1 MRAIWVTPAVPHP
14 QGTGG
19 CAHEFEL
26 IRAMRERGHDIH
38 VLSTELED
46 VLGPAP
52 LAELGVA
59 FTHVPW
65 RRRPPPEN
73 RWQVLRAMPLAR
85 PSLFVWL
92 LRDRIRALGEALDDL
107 RPRFEPD
114 LVHVTIGE
122 LSPVIAS
129 AGAPTALLL
138 FDAMTL
144 ELEGRVR
151 VEPLLRRRLQRRL
164 EAGRMRRFERR
175 WYRKATGLASV
186 SSVDARWFED
196 VLGRPVAVLPNPIA
210 DDFFAEPACERDA
223 DTVAFIGTINHH
235 PNEVALEW
243 LLDEIWPRV
252 HDERPAARLVVAG
265 RGDPA
270 GAKTALYRARIEA
283 VGGELHAD
291 VDDIRPYYWSAGVA
305 VTPIVAGAGMR
316 NKVIHAMA
324 CGTPLVTT
332 SRALEGVPDEAAAAA
347 LVADDAEAFAR
358 AVVEVLDDPSA
369 ARARADRAAAA
380 VAELRTPA
388 VAGRFEQWWSE
399 VGAVGV
405 SR

>member
-1 MRAIWVTPAVPHP
+1 MKAIWVTPAVPHP

-52 LAELGVA
+52 LEQLGVG

-65 RRRPPPEN
+65 RRRPPPVN
-73 RWQVLRAMPLAR
+73 RWQVLRAMPMAR

-92 LRDRIRALGEALDDL
+92 LRDRIRALGEALDEL

-114 LVHVTIGE
+114 LVHITIGE
-122 LSPVIAS
+122 LAPVIGS
-129 AGAPTALLL
+129 AGAPTAMLL

-164 EAGRMRRFERR
+164 EARRMRRFERR
-175 WYRKATGLASV
+175 WYRRATGLASV
-186 SSVDARWFED
+186 SSVDARWFEA
-196 VLGRPVAVLPNPIA
+196 VLGRPVAVLPNPLA
-210 DDFFAEPACERDA
+210 ELFFAEPTCERD
-223 DTVAFIGTINHH
+223 DETVAFIGTINHH
-235 PNEVALEW
+235 PNEVALDW
-243 LLDEIWPRV
+243 LLDEIWPRIR
-252 HDERPAARLVVAG
+252 DQRPSVRLVVAG

-270 GAKTALYRARIEA
+270 GVKTAAYRARVEA
-283 VGGELHAD
+283 AGGRLHAD
-291 VDDIRPYYWSAGVA
+291 VDDIRPYYWSAAVV

-324 CGTPLVTT
+324 CGAPLVTT
-332 SRALEGVPDEAAAAA
+332 SRALEGVPEDAAAHA
-347 LVADDAEAFAR
+347 LVADDADAFAA
-358 AVVEVLDDPSA
+358 AVLEVLDDPVG
-369 ARARADRAAAA
+369 ARARAGLAARA
-380 VAELRTPA
+380 VGELRTPA
-388 VAGRFEQWWSE
+388 VAQRFERWWAD
-399 VGAVGV
+399 VAAGGA
-405 SR
+405 RR